1 LKKKRFYRFDCIFKA
16 QKHDCKK
23 KVGCL
28 LGETS
33 QSRFG
38 LSLKI
43 NMDKTQD
50 GGGRAKGIF
59 ERPDQHV
66 DQQSAAKST
75 QE

>member
-1 LKKKRFYRFDCIFKA
+1 MS
-16 QKHDCKK
+16 KH
-23 KVGCL
+23 L

-33 QSRFG
+33 QNMFG

-43 NMDKTQD
+43 YMDKTQD